1 MKKLLALAAML
12 AVTTTATRAAAAP
25 DAAKVEKTYTTTC
38 ASCHGAGIMGAPK
51 VGDKAAW
58 KPRIAKG
65 KSALYT
71 SAINGVKMMPPR
83 GGNPGLKDDEMKALV
98 DYMTGKSS

>member
-1 MKKLLALAAML
+1 MNKLLALAAML
-12 AVTTTATRAAAAP
+12 AATTAASAAAAP

-38 ASCHGAGIMGAPK
+38 AACHGAGIMGAPK

-58 KPRIAKG
+58 KPRVAKG
-65 KSALYT
+65 KPALYT

-83 GGNPGLKDDEMKALV
+83 GGNPGLKDDEMKAIV
-98 DYMTGKSS
+98 DYMIAKSN

>member
-1 MKKLLALAAML
+1 MKQLLVLAAML
-12 AVTTTATRAAAAP
+12 AATTAATAAP

-38 ASCHGAGIMGAPK
+38 AACHGAGIMGAPK

-65 KSALYT
+65 KPGLYA

-83 GGNPGLKDDEMKALV
+83 GGNPGLKDDELKAIV
-98 DYMTGKSS
+98 DYMVAKSN

>member
-1 MKKLLALAAML
+1 MKKLLVLAAML
-12 AVTTTATRAAAAP
+12 AAATSVSAAP
-25 DAAKVEKTYTTTC
+25 DAAKIEKTYTTTC
-38 ASCHGAGIMGAPK
+38 AACHGAGIMGAPK

-65 KSALYT
+65 KPALYT
-71 SAINGVKMMPPR
+71 SAISGVKMMPPR

-98 DYMTGKSS
+98 DYMIAKSN